1 MRQWNEIRRSPEQN
15 VIQILPSKNKL
26 LDFRTSSRCKPRSR
40 RRLERAIDGK
50 VLVAHAASLVAC
62 SRGIEN
68 RQITQRYI
76 TSFVSRGTESIPS
89 RSVSGSQNQKSS
101 IAAPLDKPTTRCNI
115 TSSNPTL

>member
-1 MRQWNEIRRSPEQN
+1 MQPG
-15 VIQILPSKNKL
+15 
-26 LDFRTSSRCKPRSR
+26 SR
-40 RRLERAIDGK
+40 RRMERAIDGK

-115 TSSNPTL
+115 TSSNPTLPRTPPKNAYRRPNT